1 MRCGRRLRLV
11 LLLTVYIVTTGR
23 TWAQVEPGITV
34 ESVAKYFEAEKA
46 GLQAGDVLLSWS
58 RGDAKGE
65 IKSPFDLSAI
75 EIEQAP
81 RGSVTFEGLRGA
93 ERETWVMGPDDW
105 GIKARPDLPP
115 DLLSIYLEGQEL
127 AKAGRSEERR
137 VGKEC
142 RSRWSPYH

>member
-81 RGSVTFEGLRGA
+81 RPRQCHLRRASRCREGDLGDGA
-93 ERETWVMGPDDW
+93 G
-105 GIKARPDLPP
+105 
-115 DLLSIYLEGQEL
+115 
-127 AKAGRSEERR
+127 
-137 VGKEC
+137 
-142 RSRWSPYH
+142 